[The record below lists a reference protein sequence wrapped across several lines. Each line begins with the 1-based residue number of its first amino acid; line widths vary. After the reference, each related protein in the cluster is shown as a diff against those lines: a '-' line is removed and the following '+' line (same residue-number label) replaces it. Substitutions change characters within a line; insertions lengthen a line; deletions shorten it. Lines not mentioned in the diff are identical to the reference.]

1 MCGENIPSTCSHCCF
16 KSTLRGT
23 ELSCSFRWKGKI
35 RRKGLPNH
43 LVMHY
48 LWFKLKQKILIF
60 GIIFRG
66 LHVSTRE
73 DLDRIQILPECKRDE
88 MRNVIFCPFEDVN
101 TDVALHRPIVRN
113 GTLIHKLAIC
123 LRLCGGHFA
132 MPHSYDHVYNST
144 EINNILCC
152 GQYPG
157 RMMSH
162 DFHFYFNMMMH

>member
-1 MCGENIPSTCSHCCF
+1 MPGENISITCSHCSF

-35 RRKGLPNH
+35 RRNGLPHH

-73 DLDRIQILPECKRDE
+73 DLDRIQILPECKRAE
-88 MRNVIFCPFEDVN
+88 MRNVIFCPFV
-101 TDVALHRPIVRN
+101 I
-113 GTLIHKLAIC
+113 
-123 LRLCGGHFA
+123 
-132 MPHSYDHVYNST
+132 
-144 EINNILCC
+144 
-152 GQYPG
+152 G
-157 RMMSH
+157 RASRREM
-162 DFHFYFNMMMH
+162 